1 MKKFVVIRDYFA
13 KSEGDKQG
21 FTLGEI
27 YLDGVRIGYT
37 LEDEDRHLELDGKK
51 VYGKTCI
58 PRGNYRVVVDFS
70 YRFQKPLPHILDVPQ
85 FTGIRIHGGNTAEDV
100 LGCIAVGQIRT
111 ANGVAKCAPVV
122 QRIIDLIQQAEDKGD
137 SCFIEIK

>member
-1 MKKFVVIRDYFA
+1 MKFVVQRNFFNHGE
-13 KSEGDKQG
+13 SG

-27 YLDGVRIGYT
+27 SLNGVRIGYT

-58 PRGNYRVVVDFS
+58 PRGTYRIVVDFS
-70 YRFQKPLPHILDVPQ
+70 HRFQKPLPHILDVPQ

-122 QRIIDLIQQAEDKGD
+122 NRIIQLIQNAEDNGKQ
-137 SCFIEIK
+137 CFIQVK